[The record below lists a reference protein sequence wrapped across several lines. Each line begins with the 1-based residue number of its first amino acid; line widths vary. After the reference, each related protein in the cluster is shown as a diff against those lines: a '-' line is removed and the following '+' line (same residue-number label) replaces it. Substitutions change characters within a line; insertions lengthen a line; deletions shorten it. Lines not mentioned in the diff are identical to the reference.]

1 MFSLL
6 NWFILLTMVIFQNLD
21 IPRLRCIRKQPADI
35 QVLFETSGFLR
46 KEGQQIFPVPGHIG
60 FSDPVGFLTLFPGL
74 FCEVDLRLGIF
85 NLAAGFVE
93 FKLTL
98 FGILLYFSLCLGT
111 FCSVF
116 FLFTFS
122 FKPVENIPG
131 KLNSAKYP
139 LALNCAALLSY
150 ISKLPNA
157 LSLGRNF
164 AFDDFIIQSY
174 ASSDL

>member
-1 MFSLL
+1 LIFPGYVVFENSLL
-6 NWFILLTMVIFQNLD
+6 IF
-21 IPRLRCIRKQPADI
+21 K
-35 QVLFETSGFLR
+35 FFLR
-46 KEGQQIFPVPGHIG
+46 HQGFCGKKVSRFFQSLIITVFP
-60 FSDPVGFLTLFPGL
+60 DPVGFLTLFPGL

-85 NLAAGFVE
+85 NLAAGFIE

-98 FGILLYFSLCLGT
+98 FRILFYFSLCLGT
-111 FCSVF
+111 FCSV